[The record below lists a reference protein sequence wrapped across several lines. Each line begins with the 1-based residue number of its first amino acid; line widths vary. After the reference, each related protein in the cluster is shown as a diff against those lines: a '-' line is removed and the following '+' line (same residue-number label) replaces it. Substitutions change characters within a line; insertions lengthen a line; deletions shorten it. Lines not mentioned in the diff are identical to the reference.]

1 MESDKKVTVTIDSL
15 NYWKLEERKKMN
27 LIKSICEYFDYTYD
41 EYDLD
46 EDSCNESSTIGRVE
60 VGSTVINIECCYDD
74 VEKLVNIFK
83 EFDIYID
90 AVDFFDYQY

>member
-1 MESDKKVTVTIDSL
+1 MNSTKKVTVTIDSL

-27 LIKSICEYFDYTYD
+27 LIKSICDYFDYTYD

-46 EDSCNESSTIGRVE
+46 DDDVE
-60 VGSTVINIECCYDD
+60 VGSTVINIECCFND
-74 VEKLVNIFK
+74 VEKLINIFK

>member
-1 MESDKKVTVTIDSL
+1 MDSTKKVTVTIDSL

-46 EDSCNESSTIGRVE
+46 DDVE
-60 VGSTVINIECCYDD
+60 VGSTVINIACCYDD

-90 AVDFFDYQY
+90 AVDDCIYYY

>member
-1 MESDKKVTVTIDSL
+1 MDSTKKVTVTIDSL

-46 EDSCNESSTIGRVE
+46 DLDDDVE

-90 AVDFFDYQY
+90 AVDDYIYYY

>member
-1 MESDKKVTVTIDSL
+1 MDSTKKVTVTIDSL

-46 EDSCNESSTIGRVE
+46 DDVE

-83 EFDIYID
+83 AFDIYIA
-90 AVDFFDYQY
+90 AVDDCIYYY

>member
-1 MESDKKVTVTIDSL
+1 MNSTKKVTVTIDSL

-27 LIKSICEYFDYTYD
+27 LIKSICDYFDYTYD

-46 EDSCNESSTIGRVE
+46 DDDVE
-60 VGSTVINIECCYDD
+60 VGSNVINIECCFND
-74 VEKLVNIFK
+74 VEKLINIFK

>member
-1 MESDKKVTVTIDSL
+1 MDSTKKVTVTIDSL

-46 EDSCNESSTIGRVE
+46 DLDDDVE

-90 AVDFFDYQY
+90 AVDDCIYYY

>member
-1 MESDKKVTVTIDSL
+1 MDSTKKVTVTIDSL

-46 EDSCNESSTIGRVE
+46 DLDDDVE

-90 AVDFFDYQY
+90 TVDDCIYYY

>member
-1 MESDKKVTVTIDSL
+1 MNSTKKVTVTIDSL

-46 EDSCNESSTIGRVE
+46 ELDDDVE

-90 AVDFFDYQY
+90 AVDDWIYYY

>member
-1 MESDKKVTVTIDSL
+1 MDSTKKVTVTIDSL

-46 EDSCNESSTIGRVE
+46 DDVE

-90 AVDFFDYQY
+90 AVDDCIYYY

>member
-1 MESDKKVTVTIDSL
+1 MFDSNLKVTVTIDSL
-15 NYWKLEERKKMN
+15 NYCKLEERKKMN
-27 LIKSICEYFDYTYD
+27 LIKSICDYFDYTYD

-46 EDSCNESSTIGRVE
+46 DDDVE

-74 VEKLVNIFK
+74 VEKLINIFK

-90 AVDFFDYQY
+90 AVDDCVYYY

>member
-1 MESDKKVTVTIDSL
+1 MDSTKKVTVTIDSL

-46 EDSCNESSTIGRVE
+46 DLDDDVE